1 MNYSQ
6 AERLITQL
14 VEINKTLKVIASNQ
28 ERSVDSKIDG
38 KSINDTIY
46 RQLTNELKDLEQEH
60 PCI

>member
-6 AERLITQL
+6 VERLITQL
-14 VEINKTLKVIASNQ
+14 SEINKTLKIIASSQ

-38 KSINDTIY
+38 KSITDTIY

>member
-1 MNYSQ
+1 MNFSQ

-14 VEINKTLKVIASNQ
+14 AEINKTLKVIASNQ

>member
-1 MNYSQ
+1 MNFSQ

>member
-1 MNYSQ
+1 LNYSQ